1 VERKEWMVMSEEKL
15 TGKVCII
22 TGTAGTMGRA
32 AALLFASE
40 GARVVGCDLFEE
52 GALETQRQVR
62 ATGGVMESLSP
73 CNLTDAR
80 ECQALVDF
88 AVNHFGAIDILYNN
102 AAMAYFH
109 WIEEMSEG
117 EWKKTLNE
125 EINLVFLLTKAAWP
139 HLKASHGAIVN
150 TASAVAWSAF
160 KHLPAIAHSTAKAG
174 IIAMTRQLAMEGAP
188 HGIRAN
194 SISPGSVI
202 SKQSKVQLE
211 DKAWADHLHSRIML
225 GRPADPSEIAAA
237 ALFLVSSDSSYVTG
251 ADLPVDGGLTA
262 W

>member
-1 VERKEWMVMSEEKL
+1 MSKEKL
-15 TGKVCII
+15 EGKVCII

-40 GARVVGCDLFEE
+40 GARVVGCDLSEQ
-52 GALETQRQVR
+52 GALETQQQVR
-62 ATGGVMESLSP
+62 AAGGVMESVAP

-80 ECQALVDF
+80 ECQALVDL
-88 AVNHFGAIDILYNN
+88 AVKRFGKIDILYNN
-102 AAMAYFH
+102 AAMAYFN
-109 WIEEMSEG
+109 WLEDMSEE

-174 IIAMTRQLAMEGAP
+174 VVAMTRHLAMEGAP

-194 SISPGSVI
+194 SISPGSVV
-202 SKQSKVQLE
+202 SEQSKKQLA
-211 DKAWADHLHSRIML
+211 DKTWADYLTGRIML
-225 GRPADPSEIAAA
+225 GRPADPKEIASA
-237 ALFLVSSDSSYVTG
+237 ALFLASSDSSYVTA
-251 ADLPVDGGLTA
+251 ADLPVDGGLIA